1 MQQRQIR
8 NMSVFYHS
16 TSLRIVLGCV
26 LPVWSVCYL
35 VALLFLFVCLF
46 FLLLFS
52 IFFVFSFLFASHGFF
67 LLSSV
72 LFKFFFFRFEFCFPV
87 FKFLILFLVLLIQSQ
102 LLEVAAKPAKIKLP
116 DRAQSFVFVVKL

>member
-1 MQQRQIR
+1 M
-8 NMSVFYHS
+8 
-16 TSLRIVLGCV
+16 
-26 LPVWSVCYL
+26 
-35 VALLFLFVCLF
+35 
-46 FLLLFS
+46 
-52 IFFVFSFLFASHGFF
+52 GFF

-116 DRAQSFVFVVKL
+116 DRAQSFVFVLKLWLNKLMRSFHWQVSPE

>member
-1 MQQRQIR
+1 M
-8 NMSVFYHS
+8 
-16 TSLRIVLGCV
+16 
-26 LPVWSVCYL
+26 
-35 VALLFLFVCLF
+35 LFSGSAFFVCLF
-46 FLLLFS
+46 VCSFCFC
-52 IFFVFSFLFASHGFF
+52 FQFFSFLAFCLRLMGFF

-116 DRAQSFVFVVKL
+116 DRAQSFVLFSNCG